1 MSARL
6 PRSGRQRLDQAL
18 VTRGLVPTRARARD
32 LILRGEV
39 SVDGTAALKPATMVD
54 DDARLDLLG
63 GPSDYVSRGSLKLRA
78 ALAHFDFDAEGRIAL
93 DIGASTG
100 GFTEVLLQA
109 GARSVY
115 AVENGQ
121 GQLHPR
127 LAGDPRVHSLERTDA
142 RRLDASLI
150 PEPIAAIVADVS
162 FISLTKVLPAALGL
176 AARGCWLVAL
186 VKPQFEGDPHTIPR
200 DGIVKDETART
211 AAVERVARF
220 IAEQR
225 GWRVIG
231 TLPSPIHGGD
241 GNIEFLIGATF
252 DV

>member
-1 MSARL
+1 MTARA
-6 PRSGRQRLDQAL
+6 PHSNRQRLDQAL
-18 VTRGLVPTRARARD
+18 VARGLVPTRARARD

-39 SVDGTAALKPATMVD
+39 SVDGTAASKPAAMVSD
-54 DDARLDLLG
+54 DTRLDLLG

-78 ALAHFDFDAEGRIAL
+78 ALAHFGFDAGGRVAL

-127 LAGDPRVHSLERTDA
+127 LASDPRVHSLERTDA
-142 RRLDASLI
+142 RRLDTSLI
-150 PEPIAAIVADVS
+150 PEPVAAIVADVS

-200 DGIVKDETART
+200 DGIVKDAAVRT
-211 AAVERVARF
+211 AAVERIARF
-220 IAEQR
+220 IAGQT
-225 GWRVIG
+225 GWRVTG
-231 TLPSPIHGGD
+231 SLVSPIHGGD
-241 GNIEFLIGATF
+241 GNVECLIGAVL
-252 DV
+252 DA

>member
-1 MSARL
+1 M
-6 PRSGRQRLDQAL
+6 
-18 VTRGLVPTRARARD
+18 
-32 LILRGEV
+32 
-39 SVDGTAALKPATMVD
+39 
-54 DDARLDLLG
+54 
-63 GPSDYVSRGSLKLRA
+63 
-78 ALAHFDFDAEGRIAL
+78 RI
-93 DIGASTG
+93 
-100 GFTEVLLQA
+100 
-109 GARSVY
+109 Y

-176 AARGCWLVAL
+176 AARGGWLVAL